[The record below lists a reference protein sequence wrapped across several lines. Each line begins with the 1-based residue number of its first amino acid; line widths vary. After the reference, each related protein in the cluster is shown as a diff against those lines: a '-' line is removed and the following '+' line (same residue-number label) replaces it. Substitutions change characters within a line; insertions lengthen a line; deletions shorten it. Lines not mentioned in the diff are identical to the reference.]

1 MSRGSRRESK
11 DFNTKRGE
19 EERREPT
26 KMDGWGEAKR
36 VGEWKRLGSSEMKYE

>member
-26 KMDGWGEAKR
+26 KMDGWGVEEAR
-36 VGEWKRLGSSEMKYE
+36 FFEMKYE